1 MNLKR
6 EIYEV
11 HIAYVNDAGYH
22 AADPTLNGVQYPRI
36 VDSRNNDNDDAKT
49 LKKAYGL
56 LGVAESFLSGRDDQ
70 VGYCYIIRV
79 SDGLQIEKRKFGKL
93 ADIVIP
99 DPEPE
104 PEPEPT
110 PDDGGESEPEP
121 EPTPDPD
128 ANPDEGDEPEN
139 GGE

>member
-36 VDSRNNDNDDAKT
+36 VDSKNNDNDDAKT

-56 LGVAESFLSGRDDQ
+56 LGAAESFLSGRDDQ

-79 SDGLQIEKRKFGKL
+79 SDGMQIEKRKFGKL
-93 ADIVIP
+93 EDIVIP

-104 PEPEPT
+104 PT
-110 PDDGGESEPEP
+110 PEPEP
-121 EPTPDPD
+121 EP
-128 ANPDEGDEPEN
+128 NPDEGDEPEN